1 MRIAKRTLLTLLT
14 GLALTATAFAQG
26 TVQQDTAQRQGNNK
40 PNIGRV
46 EIIVKDI
53 DTKQDIAIVE
63 PGGTVELQAG
73 RRVRLIMSALPT
85 GSARGPMYPATTF
98 TDASQAKGG
107 VSITRS
113 NSENSTADLML
124 SNVKSGSR
132 TETIRYQIS
141 DTWVPANL
149 RTGSFSVRVVP
160 GTGTTTGTT
169 GTGTTGTGTTT
180 GTSTDMVARA
190 EELTRLLYQ
199 GILLRDLDPGAQ
211 GSVDAIRTGGYDAL
225 VRVATGIAGSEESRV
240 RLAATPPEQ
249 RLASLYQILLGITRE
264 QADPQQWKADLNFM
278 NQGHL
283 VEVVSR
289 IVQSDRFRQRNNLVG
304 VRY

>member
-1 MRIAKRTLLTLLT
+1 MRIATRTLLTLLMC
-14 GLALTATAFAQG
+14 LALAATAFAQG
-26 TVQQDTAQRQGNNK
+26 TVQQDTAQRNQGNK

-46 EIIVKDI
+46 EIIVKNI

-63 PGGTVELQAG
+63 PGGTVELLAG
-73 RRVRLIMSALPT
+73 ARVRLIMSALPT

-107 VSITRS
+107 VTITRS

-160 GTGTTTGTT
+160 GTGNSTGST
-169 GTGTTGTGTTT
+169 GTGTTGT
-180 GTSTDMVARA
+180 STDMAARA

-211 GSVDAIRTGGYDAL
+211 GSIDAIRTGGYEAL

-240 RLAATPPEQ
+240 RLAATPAEQ
-249 RLASLYQILLGITRE
+249 RLASLYQILLGIDRN
-264 QADPQQWKADLNFM
+264 QADPQQWQADLSLM
-278 NQGHL
+278 NQGRIAD
-283 VEVVSR
+283 VVTR